1 MNFICDNLCLSVY
14 KRKTMNIKV
23 CGITEMKQLQQLDGL
38 DIDFA
43 GLIFYPESPRYVGD
57 KLNKKEVKKA
67 DFDLKKAGVFVNP
80 EMIDVLD
87 AIDDYGLEVVQL
99 HGDESPEMCE
109 DLSSEVEVI
118 KAFRIT
124 GNEDIDKLVAPY
136 DAVCDYYLFDT
147 GGLKE
152 SFGGTGQ
159 QFDWNIL
166 SKAKIEKPFFL
177 SGGIGVEDAAKV
189 KAFKHPDLFGV
200 DINSK
205 FESAPGVK
213 DMKLILQFKQ
223 AMK

>member
-1 MNFICDNLCLSVY
+1 MPATNNV
-14 KRKTMNIKV
+14 MNIKV
-23 CGITEMKQLQQLDGL
+23 CGITEMKQLQQLEGL

-43 GLIFYPESPRYVGD
+43 GLIFYKESPRYIGD
-57 KLNKKEVKKA
+57 KLSKKEIKKA
-67 DFDLKKAGVFVNP
+67 DFDLKKVGVFVNP

-99 HGDESPEMCE
+99 HGDELPEMCD
-109 DLSSEVEVI
+109 DLSGEVEVI

-124 GNEDIDKLVAPY
+124 GEEDIDKLVAPY

-152 SFGGTGQ
+152 SLGGTGK
-159 QFDWNIL
+159 QFDWSIL

-189 KAFKHPDLFGV
+189 KAFKHPDFFGV
-200 DINSK
+200 DINSR
-205 FESAPGVK
+205 FETEPGIK
-213 DMKLILQFKQ
+213 DMSKVLQFKLGL
-223 AMK
+223 K

>member
-1 MNFICDNLCLSVY
+1 
-14 KRKTMNIKV
+14 MNIKV
-23 CGITEMKQLQQLDGL
+23 CGITDMKQLQQLDGL
-38 DIDFA
+38 DIEFA

-57 KLNKKEVKKA
+57 KLSKKEVKKA
-67 DFDLKKAGVFVNP
+67 DFDLRKVGVFVNP
-80 EMIDVLD
+80 ELIDVLD
-87 AIDDYGLEVVQL
+87 AIDEYGLDVVQL
-99 HGDESPEMCE
+99 HGDESPEMCD
-109 DLSSEVEVI
+109 DLSTEVEVI

-124 GNEDIDKLVAPY
+124 GNEDIDELVAPY

-177 SGGIGVEDAAKV
+177 SGGIGVEDLTRV

-200 DINSK
+200 DVNSR
-205 FESAPGVK
+205 FESAPGIK
-213 DMKLILQFKQ
+213 DMSKILHLKM